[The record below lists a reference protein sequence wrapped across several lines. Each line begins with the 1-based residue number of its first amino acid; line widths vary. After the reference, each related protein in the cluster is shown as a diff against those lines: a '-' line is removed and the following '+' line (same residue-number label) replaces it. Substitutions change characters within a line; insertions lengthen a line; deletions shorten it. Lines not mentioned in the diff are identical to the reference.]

1 MNPSPG
7 VVCARMREIAKRNGW
22 TEFDT
27 TLLGAVPRQP
37 AQPNQ
42 PPRIPDL
49 VRSVVE
55 HHGMRVI
62 GADHR
67 RGTYKLVITE

>member
-7 VVCARMREIAKRNGW
+7 AVCTWLREIAKRNGW

-27 TLLGAVPRQP
+27 TLLGAVPLQP
-37 AQPNQ
+37 TQPNL
-42 PPRIPDL
+42 PPRIPAP

-67 RGTYKLVITE
+67 RGTYKLAITE